1 MVARVPGNPNAN
13 KMLTR
18 KKSLAAMMDLPS
30 GGEMLQIAAKCQ
42 INLSFA
48 PQREILQRGA
58 RCSLDRR
65 FRNQRGHTTMKV
77 VVNGVRRPTPQLN
90 TIHTLSIPLFVFRC
104 KQKRLFLKEIQ

>member
-30 GGEMLQIAAKCQ
+30 GGEMPQIAAKCH

-65 FRNQRGHTTMKV
+65 FRNQRGLTTMKV
-77 VVNGVRRPTPQLN
+77 VVNGVRRT
-90 TIHTLSIPLFVFRC
+90 HTANKCHTHVKYTSVCILL
-104 KQKRLFLKEIQ
+104 QAKETFS